1 MSIQRTLDFCNKAYH
16 TTKMYVQVSEKYIMK
31 RIDHMQLMRT
41 LPLSEHEGGNK
52 KLTESC
58 EEISQSIK
66 EMYMDDKAEVIR

>member
-1 MSIQRTLDFCNKAYH
+1 
-16 TTKMYVQVSEKYIMK
+16 
-31 RIDHMQLMRT
+31 MQLMRT
-41 LPLSEHEGGNK
+41 LPLSEHEEGNK